1 MLELIVIYILG
12 VLLVGGISAWS
23 VFETEEQVTLLA
35 LLKLIVFTLLSWV
48 AVLLVVTFV
57 ASLYVERYCSK
68 KNNQRRD

>member
-23 VFETEEQVTLLA
+23 VFETEEQVTLLD